1 MGRHATYKVTL
12 TQEERAQL
20 KGISA
25 KGKSTARRVLFARAL
40 LLLDEG
46 EYAEERWKV
55 DAVATAVGMS
65 DRTLEHLKKR
75 FVEEGLDGA
84 LERKEREK
92 PSRKLKFDGDFEAR
106 LTKLA
111 CSAPPEGRTRW
122 TIRLLRDRLVELQ
135 IVDTVSTMTVW
146 NVLKKTKSRPIKA
159 DTGKFLPSRTP
170 SSSRGWKT
178 S

>member
-20 KGISA
+20 KSISS
-25 KGKSTARRVLFARAL
+25 KGKNTARRVLFARAL

-46 EYAEERWKV
+46 EFAEERWKV

-75 FVEEGLDGA
+75 FVEEGLDEA

-92 PSRKLKFDGDFEAR
+92 PSRKIKFGGDFEAR

-146 NVLKKTKSRPIKA
+146 NVLKKTNSRPIKA

>member
-12 TQEERAQL
+12 LPEERTEL
-20 KGISA
+20 KAISS
-25 KGKSTARRVLFARAL
+25 KGTSTARRVLFARAL

-46 EYAEERWKV
+46 DSAAERWKV
-55 DAVATAVGMS
+55 ADVATALGMTS
-65 DRTLEHLKKR
+65 RTLEHLKKR

-92 PSRKLKFDGDFEAR
+92 PPREVKFDGAFEAR
-106 LTKLA
+106 LTQLA
-111 CSAPPEGRTRW
+111 CSEPPDGRTRW
-122 TIRLLRDRLVELQ
+122 TIRLLRDKLVELQ

-146 NVLKKTKSRPIKA
+146 NTLKKTKSSPTRA
-159 DTGKFLPSRTP
+159 DIGKSPRSTTP
-170 SSSRGWKT
+170 SSSPRWKT

>member
-12 TQEERAQL
+12 TQEERTEL
-20 KGISA
+20 ERISS

-46 EYAEERWKV
+46 EFAVARWEV

-75 FVEEGLDGA
+75 FVEEGLDEA

-92 PSRKLKFDGDFEAR
+92 PSRELKFDGAFEAR
-106 LTKLA
+106 LTQLA

-122 TIRLLRDRLVELQ
+122 TIRLLRDKLIELR

-146 NVLKKTKSRPIKA
+146 NTLKKTGSRPTKA
-159 DTGKFLPSRTP
+159 ATGKSLPDRTAT
-170 SSSRGWKT
+170 SSRGWKT